1 LVEVMRSKELSEMDG
16 DQEVVETVVQTEELE
31 IEKVDRQIG
40 IELVGKEDK
49 RDKVEKKMETSVT
62 IHPRIY

>member
-1 LVEVMRSKELSEMDG
+1 MRSKELSEMDG